1 MWCDATMPK
10 IDRSIVLRHIGLGDI
25 VPKYNESRS
34 SLVIQ
39 IAQAPPGIMPP
50 GGDHAPQVVSRSGRI
65 VPLLQVCAQ
74 RDGKGVRHVSAVVH
88 IVEDD
93 SSFRTA
99 TQRLL
104 RASGYVV
111 ETYESAEQLLERL
124 PDDAGPSCILL
135 DINIPG
141 LSGPDLQDRLM
152 ALGSHLPIVFLTGHA
167 DVPTTV
173 KVMKAGADD
182 LLTKPVAKEEL
193 IAALERALARSRA
206 WQEQNEQRLSL
217 LKLVDSLTPRE
228 RQVFERVARGKLN
241 KEIAYELGATERTI
255 KAHRSRIME
264 KLQIA
269 SAAQLVLIA
278 ERLGLLTEP
287 LAEVGQ

>member
-1 MWCDATMPK
+1 M
-10 IDRSIVLRHIGLGDI
+10 
-25 VPKYNESRS
+25 
-34 SLVIQ
+34 
-39 IAQAPPGIMPP
+39 
-50 GGDHAPQVVSRSGRI
+50 
-65 VPLLQVCAQ
+65 PLLQVCAQ

-111 ETYESAEQLLERL
+111 ETYKSAEQLLQRL

-141 LSGPDLQDRLM
+141 LSGPDLQDRLI

>member
-1 MWCDATMPK
+1 
-10 IDRSIVLRHIGLGDI
+10 
-25 VPKYNESRS
+25 
-34 SLVIQ
+34 
-39 IAQAPPGIMPP
+39 
-50 GGDHAPQVVSRSGRI
+50 
-65 VPLLQVCAQ
+65 
-74 RDGKGVRHVSAVVH
+74 VSAVVH

-111 ETYESAEQLLERL
+111 ETYESAEQLLRRL